1 MTNFCRQKK
10 MCLNRTQIRRSE
22 KGEPMK
28 YELTQDEFN
37 HLERCRALS
46 PEFQAALNQQMNA
59 LYDLQIKVLKDALEQ
74 ERPSA

>member
-1 MTNFCRQKK
+1 
-10 MCLNRTQIRRSE
+10 
-22 KGEPMK
+22 MK